1 MMKNFKIFLLSFAL
15 IAGFLTSCS
24 NEDSVVEEQNINE
37 TEAITQSLNRLA
49 QQFDNDGNVVATSNP
64 AGNIVFDFG
73 FDFIYPLNLSFNNG
87 ATVAVNNL
95 DELIEILINSTDN
108 LYVNGIEFPFEVEI
122 YDEDSDAIVVI
133 SINNE
138 EEFLDLIE
146 DLWDDDDSCECYE
159 VYDPV
164 CIEIQDPNGNSFVIT
179 YPNEC
184 YALCDGFT
192 PNDFSNNC
200 EEDYNNPGGFECF
213 EFNFPISIVTDADVT
228 IVVNSQNELDNAL
241 YNTYSFDFVYPF
253 QITTDD
259 GDIETIED
267 AEDFYEELE
276 DCFDDYEEPCL
287 LDIASLEVLLQEC
300 DNMEAEIYNANGD
313 NLENEYYL
321 AFDGNGELIV
331 NGEPTVVDSGSWS
344 ISTTN
349 ENTILTINGL
359 LTFTDLN
366 GSWELSEC
374 EELELEFTNGNQSL
388 EIDLDCEDIIV
399 EPCDECDDEEYD
411 PVCVEFTDSN
421 GNIIRLPFNNE
432 CEALCE
438 GFTSED
444 IIDCE
449 ENSDCTIDPVLV
461 ILLEC
466 PWTVNNSITYEFDD
480 NGEVTISGSG
490 LTTVGSWTIFMGN
503 NGYPVVNIEANIG
516 NFNDEWHFVDCNLI
530 NSLQV
535 NSATNPASQ
544 IALDCE

>member
-228 IVVNSQNELDNAL
+228 TVVNSQNELDNAL

-300 DNMEAEIYNANGD
+300 DNMEAEIYNVNGD

>member
-1 MMKNFKIFLLSFAL
+1 MKNFKIFLLSFAL

-300 DNMEAEIYNANGD
+300 DNMEAEIYNVNGD

-359 LTFTDLN
+359 LTFTGLN

-480 NGEVTISGSG
+480 NGEVIISGSG

>member
-300 DNMEAEIYNANGD
+300 DNMEAEIYNVNGD

>member
-1 MMKNFKIFLLSFAL
+1 MKNFKIFLLSFAL

>member
-1 MMKNFKIFLLSFAL
+1 MKNFKIFLLSFAL

-228 IVVNSQNELDNAL
+228 TVVNSQNELDNAL

-300 DNMEAEIYNANGD
+300 DNMEAEIYNVNGD

>member
-1 MMKNFKIFLLSFAL
+1 MKNFKIFLLSFAL

-133 SINNE
+133 NINNE

-300 DNMEAEIYNANGD
+300 DNMEAEIYNVNGD